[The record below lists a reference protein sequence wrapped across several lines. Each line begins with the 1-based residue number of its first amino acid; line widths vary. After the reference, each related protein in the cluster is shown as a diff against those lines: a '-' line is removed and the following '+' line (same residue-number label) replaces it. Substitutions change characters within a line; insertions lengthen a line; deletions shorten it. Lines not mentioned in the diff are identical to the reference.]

1 MNTATNNK
9 IPIPNSA
16 RTAAIVWGILS
27 VLFLVGFFTPFITDF
42 LGIDTGD
49 WVFAV
54 MFFSLVMGIT
64 SIFVAVMYAKRANV
78 TGSILRGENL
88 LAHWTY
94 TEEEWSRYA
103 RTEHIEFKQN
113 NRNLFLL
120 VTVIAVIIGVIF
132 IIINPDDW
140 AIFAVIIL
148 GIIAITGG
156 SAWLAV
162 ALSKRQNQKYH
173 GEVFITA
180 DGLFINRVLHLW
192 KGYGAGLEG
201 AVYEDSGREIPV
213 IVIDYSMPSRTG
225 RQTSTVRVPVPHGH
239 EDEAEIITQQIQ
251 NRRKPNE
258 KI

>member
-1 MNTATNNK
+1 MSNATNNK

-27 VLFLVGFFTPFITDF
+27 VLFLVGFFTPFIADF
-42 LGIDTGD
+42 LGIDIED
-49 WVFAV
+49 WMFAI
-54 MFFSLVMGIT
+54 MFFSLVMCIT
-64 SIFVAVMYAKRANV
+64 SIVVAVMYAKRSRI

-94 TEEEWSRYA
+94 TEEEWARYA
-103 RTEHIEFKQN
+103 QTEHKEFKQH
-113 NRNLFLL
+113 NRSLFIL
-120 VTVIAVIIGVIF
+120 VAVIAIIIGVIF
-132 IIINPDDW
+132 VIVNPDDW
-140 AIFAVIIL
+140 MIFAVIIL
-148 GIIAITGG
+148 GIIAIAGV

-162 ALSKRQNQKYH
+162 ALGERQNRKYH

-180 DGLFINRVLHLW
+180 DGVFINRVLHLW
-192 KGYGAGLEG
+192 KGFGAAFEG
-201 AVYEDSGREIPV
+201 AIYDDSGREIPV

-239 EDEAEIITQQIQ
+239 EPEAEVITQQLM

>member
-16 RTAAIVWGILS
+16 RTTAIVWGILS
-27 VLFLVGFFTPFITDF
+27 VLFLVGFFTPFIVDF
-42 LGIDTGD
+42 LGGD
-49 WVFAV
+49 IEDWMFAI
-54 MFFSLVMGIT
+54 MFFSLIMCIT
-64 SIFVAVMYAKRANV
+64 SIVVAVMYTKRANI
-78 TGSILRGENL
+78 TGSILRGEHL

-103 RTEHIEFKQN
+103 QTEHKEFKQH
-113 NRNLFLL
+113 NRSLFIL
-120 VTVIAVIIGVIF
+120 VAVIAVIIGVIF
-132 IIINPDDW
+132 IIIHPDDW
-140 AIFAVIIL
+140 AVFAVMIL
-148 GIIAITGG
+148 GIIAIAGG

-162 ALSKRQNQKYH
+162 ALGERQNRKYH

-192 KGYGAGLEG
+192 KGYGAALES
-201 AVYEDSGREIPV
+201 AVYEASGRDIPV
-213 IVIDYSMPSRTG
+213 IVIDYSAPSRTG
-225 RQTSTVRVPVPHGH
+225 RQTWTVRVPVPGGH
-239 EDEAEIITQQIQ
+239 EPEAEIIVQQLQ